1 MADGNQ
7 PYWQELCA
15 AAATERDSKKLV
27 ELVDQLLKA
36 LEQRGGVLAQQPLDS
51 CNEP

>member
-1 MADGNQ
+1 MAEGKQ

-15 AAATERDSKKLV
+15 AAATERDSKKLAD
-27 ELVDQLLKA
+27 LVDELLKA
-36 LEQRGGVLAQQPLDS
+36 LEQRGGLLPKPLDP